1 MFSETAYRIVNK
13 GDRYDICTLN
23 VIWGGEYFVIKG
35 EKKRPLM
42 IESPFY
48 FFYRFIAS
56 FSMSI
61 RSAAIARPA
70 ALETQKMDD

>member
-23 VIWGGEYFVIKG
+23 VIWGGEYFVIKE

-42 IESPFY
+42 IEAHFISFIMSQKIPFTTK
-48 FFYRFIAS
+48 R
-56 FSMSI
+56 
-61 RSAAIARPA
+61 
-70 ALETQKMDD
+70 